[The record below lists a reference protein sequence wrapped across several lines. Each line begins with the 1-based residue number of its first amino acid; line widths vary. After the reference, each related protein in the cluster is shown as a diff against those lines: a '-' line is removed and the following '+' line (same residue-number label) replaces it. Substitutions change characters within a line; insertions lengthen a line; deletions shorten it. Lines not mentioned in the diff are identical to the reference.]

1 MAALLELHPAPEEFM
16 DRLNKLG
23 IPQVHIKAET
33 SVKCGIVGTHV
44 SVLVDGQEES
54 SGEEC
59 QQEKHHR
66 EHHQGH
72 SHQHTHGHSHGHMH
86 THTHT
91 GMTEVE
97 ALISK
102 LEIPQKVRE
111 DAVAVYKL
119 IAQAEGSAHGK
130 EINEIHFHEV
140 GTMDAITDVVG
151 VCWLIYELSPSQI
164 FSSPIHVGSGQVQC
178 AHGILPVPAPA
189 TAYILQGVPTYGG
202 NIKSELCTPTGA
214 ALLKHFVSGY
224 GSAPVMCVEKT
235 GYGMGKKD
243 FEAANCVRAM
253 LGQTI
258 ESENI
263 KPENVE
269 QENIESGSVEQEN
282 TKEKMRDMIVELCCN
297 LDDMTP
303 EGIGFATGELLE
315 QGALDVYTT
324 SVQMKKNRPGIVLTC
339 LCKPEEKERFIALLF
354 QCTATL
360 GVREYVC
367 NRYVLRREE
376 KIRQTPYGEVHVK
389 CSEGY
394 GVKREKIEYE
404 DLARIA
410 REQKLSIAQAREK
423 INNSSNNII

>member
-33 SVKCGIVGTHV
+33 SVKCGIVGTHI

-72 SHQHTHGHSHGHMH
+72 SHQHTYGHSHGHM
-86 THTHT
+86 HTHT

-97 ALISK
+97 ALISE

-119 IAQAEGSAHGK
+119 IAQAEGAAHGK

-243 FEAANCVRAM
+243 FEAANCVR
-253 LGQTI
+253 
-258 ESENI
+258 
-263 KPENVE
+263 
-269 QENIESGSVEQEN
+269 
-282 TKEKMRDMIVELCCN
+282 DMIVELCCN

-303 EGIGFATGELLE
+303 EEIGFATGELLE

-410 REQKLSIAQAREK
+410 GEQKLSIAQAREK